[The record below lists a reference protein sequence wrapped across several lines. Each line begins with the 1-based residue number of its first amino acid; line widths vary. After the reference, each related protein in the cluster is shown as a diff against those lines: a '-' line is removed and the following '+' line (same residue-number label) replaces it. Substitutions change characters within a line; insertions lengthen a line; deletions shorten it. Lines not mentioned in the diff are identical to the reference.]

1 MGIVNRAGH
10 WHLRYVVPKRYRAV
24 EPRSQIWIS
33 LKTDSEKEA
42 KRVAAEIE
50 RDLTSRLEARL
61 LSGGKDAGQVE
72 ERYRAVVAT
81 ANAMGLS
88 YVQAGAL
95 LEGDPAEL
103 VRRLNLAASQDPEG
117 RRAEVA
123 DAALGVVETPSLML
137 SGLAAKVIEVSA
149 HENRHKNARQQDD
162 WENNVKRSVRTL
174 QTALG
179 RDVPVM
185 SIGQAEARLHRK
197 KLQERVAAGE
207 ITALTASKDLTYAS
221 GALRRYYEH
230 LALAEPPKPYA
241 GVTITDKFA
250 EESRKLEF
258 SDEWIRSVL
267 LTPGPLEA
275 LNAEARDALL
285 VILET
290 GCRQG
295 EVLDLPAEDIPKRLA
310 VGDPVRDSAGEPSHD
325 GRSGPG
331 RQIVR
336 EAGEK
341 VLVGHSRAPWKCMKS
356 KFLTRPRETRP
367 CPSTMRQNGSYSGRA
382 NAAWSRPIFRPL
394 RSGSVPSVAV
404 RAVTARPR
412 SSESP
417 FLALVPERMT
427 PVRAAWMSWPWVASF
442 AMASW
447 RAPVSRRT
455 PVPVSLTSV
464 VSTSTLRRAP
474 EMEL

>member
-1 MGIVNRAGH
+1 MATLKASMGIVNRAGH

-42 KRVAAEIE
+42 KRMAVEIG

-61 LSGGKDAGQVE
+61 LSGGQDAGKVE

-103 VRRLNLAASQDPEG
+103 VRRLNLAAAQDPEG
-117 RRAEVA
+117 KRAEVA
-123 DAALGVVETPSLML
+123 DAALGVVEPPSLML

-149 HENRHKNARQQDD
+149 HENRHKNARQRDD
-162 WENNVKRSVRTL
+162 WENNVKRSLKTL
-174 QTALG
+174 QAALG

-197 KLQERVAAGE
+197 RLQERVAAGE

-241 GVTITDKFA
+241 GATITDKFA

-258 SDEWIRSVL
+258 SNEWIRSVL

-295 EVLDLPAEDIPKRLA
+295 EVLDLPAEDIHLD
-310 VGDPVRDSAGEPSHD
+310 DPVPHFELRFVEGEG
-325 GRSGPG
+325 GREIKNRASRRLVP
-331 RQIVR
+331 
-336 EAGEK
+336 
-341 VLVGHSRAPWKCMKS
+341 LVGVALEAMRRHPQGFPRYRAKDSFSAAVNKFLRDNGLMQSPEHTVGGLRHSWESRLKAAGYDNEARAEMMGHSMKAERGREVYGDTTDLERRAAIARAVMFQVPDPFAHLGTQVVPKPRAP
-356 KFLTRPRETRP
+356 
-367 CPSTMRQNGSYSGRA
+367 
-382 NAAWSRPIFRPL
+382 
-394 RSGSVPSVAV
+394 
-404 RAVTARPR
+404 
-412 SSESP
+412 
-417 FLALVPERMT
+417 
-427 PVRAAWMSWPWVASF
+427 RAAKA
-442 AMASW
+442 
-447 RAPVSRRT
+447 
-455 PVPVSLTSV
+455 
-464 VSTSTLRRAP
+464 
-474 EMEL
+474 

>member
-1 MGIVNRAGH
+1 MATGNSMGVVNRNGH
-10 WHLRYVVPKRYRAV
+10 WHLRYVVPKRYRGI

-33 LKTDSEKEA
+33 LKTDSEREA
-42 KRVAAEIE
+42 RKMAATIE
-50 RDLTSRLEARL
+50 SDLTARLEARL
-61 LSGGKDAGQVE
+61 LSGGKDPGQVE
-72 ERYRAVVAT
+72 ERYKAVVAT

-103 VRRLNLAASQDPEG
+103 VRRLNFAAAHDPEA

-123 DAALGVVETPSLML
+123 DAALGVVATPELIL
-137 SGLAAKVIEVSA
+137 SGLAAKVIEVSK
-149 HENRHKNARQQDD
+149 HENRHKNARQMND
-162 WENNVKRSVRTL
+162 WENNMKRSLRTL
-174 QTALG
+174 QAALG

-241 GVTITDKFA
+241 GVTIVDKFA

-295 EVLDLPAEDIPKRLA
+295 EVLDLPAEDIHLD
-310 VGDPVRDSAGEPSHD
+310 DPVPHFELRFVETGED
-325 GRSGPG
+325 GAEG
-331 RQIVR
+331 REIKNKASRRLVP
-336 EAGEK
+336 
-341 VLVGHSRAPWKCMKS
+341 LVGVALAAMKRHPAGFPRYRAKDSFSAAVNKYLRDNGLMQSPEHTVGGLRHSWESRLKAAGFDNEDRAEMMGHSMKVE
-356 KFLTRPRETRP
+356 RGREVYGDTAELER
-367 CPSTMRQNGSYSGRA
+367 RA
-382 NAAWSRPIFRPL
+382 AIA
-394 RSGSVPSVAV
+394 
-404 RAVTARPR
+404 RAVAFDVPDPFAEIGTRVVPKPR
-412 SSESP
+412 KKKG
-417 FLALVPERMT
+417 A
-427 PVRAAWMSWPWVASF
+427 
-442 AMASW
+442 
-447 RAPVSRRT
+447 
-455 PVPVSLTSV
+455 
-464 VSTSTLRRAP
+464 
-474 EMEL
+474 

>member
-1 MGIVNRAGH
+1 MATVKASMGIVNRAGH

-42 KRVAAEIE
+42 KRMAVEIE
-50 RDLTSRLEARL
+50 RDLTARLEARL
-61 LSGGKDAGQVE
+61 LSGGRDPGQVE
-72 ERYRAVVAT
+72 DRYRALVAT

-103 VRRLNLAASQDPEG
+103 VRRLNLAAAQDPEA

-149 HENRHKNARQQDD
+149 HENRYKNPRQMND
-162 WENNVKRSVRTL
+162 WENNMKRSLSTL
-174 QTALG
+174 QRALG

-185 SIGQAEARLHRK
+185 SVGQAEARLHRK
-197 KLQERVAAGE
+197 RLQERVAAGE

-241 GVTITDKFA
+241 GVTIVDKFA
-250 EESRKLEF
+250 EVSRKLEF
-258 SDEWIRSVL
+258 SDEWIRAVL
-267 LTPGPLEA
+267 LTPGKLEA

-295 EVLDLPAEDIPKRLA
+295 EVLDLPAEDIHLDAA
-310 VGDPVRDSAGEPSHD
+310 VPHFELRFVEGED
-325 GRSGPG
+325 GREIKNGASRRLVP
-331 RQIVR
+331 
-336 EAGEK
+336 
-341 VLVGHSRAPWKCMKS
+341 LVGVALEAMKRHPQGFPRYRGKDSFSAAVNKHLRENGLMQSPEHTVGGLRHSWESRMKAAGYDN
-356 KFLTRPRETRP
+356 ETRAEMMGH
-367 CPSTMRQNGSYSGRA
+367 SMKAERGREVYGDTTD
-382 NAAWSRPIFRPL
+382 L
-394 RSGSVPSVAV
+394 
-404 RAVTARPR
+404 
-412 SSESP
+412 EK
-417 FLALVPERMT
+417 
-427 PVRAAWMSWPWVASF
+427 RAAIAKAVMFQVPDPFAAIGVQVVAK
-442 AMASW
+442 A
-447 RAPVSRRT
+447 RAKRK
-455 PVPVSLTSV
+455 
-464 VSTSTLRRAP
+464 
-474 EMEL
+474 